1 MAVPTQFDPEPA
13 KACHTAPLGVRSGE
27 TSRSRETTEKK
38 CDDETVTTRCELVER
53 MRRQFDP
60 NPSSHPRFEHVP
72 ALECVR
78 AGAPTPARPE
88 RQDDL
93 FELAEQAEAVR
104 PKPQHTAGWFDL

>member
-1 MAVPTQFDPEPA
+1 
-13 KACHTAPLGVRSGE
+13 
-27 TSRSRETTEKK
+27 
-38 CDDETVTTRCELVER
+38 

-72 ALECVR
+72 ALGCVR

-88 RQDDL
+88 RQDDS

>member
-13 KACHTAPLGVRSGE
+13 KACHTAPLGVRNGE

-38 CDDETVTTRCELVER
+38 CDDEDGDDE
-53 MRRQFDP
+53 MRTGGAYAEAVDP

-88 RQDDL
+88 RQDDS